1 MAGTNVIKVG
11 KLRNAVF
18 FRCFLAPEGQ
28 AVGCLSR
35 LAKVAGAGP
44 SGRMIDQK
52 LHRVVAR
59 SAFLRQHVRST
70 SFSERSWKF
79 SCSKSAR
86 GSGAKRVSKSKWE
99 THHMFAPFLEV
110 ELLEK
115 ECAAVARSAFPSQ
128 KREKLT
134 VPDHFLKF
142 GCGFKWQ
149 P

>member
-1 MAGTNVIKVG
+1 
-11 KLRNAVF
+11 
-18 FRCFLAPEGQ
+18 
-28 AVGCLSR
+28 
-35 LAKVAGAGP
+35 
-44 SGRMIDQK
+44 MIDQK